1 MKETRALIERIIEVN
16 SAIQH
21 LHLSFEGKPGRIKPG
36 LSLLVGVS
44 DIAHPYLRESW
55 WPVSIKDDFI
65 VIERPAHERYEIG
78 QVVNALGYIGKP
90 YLFRRNLRNVLLVA
104 HDTPP
109 TPLLL
114 TIPWLLGNKI
124 SVTLVLTGAA
134 RAYNT
139 QHIDQ
144 RVEIIR
150 GDADFT
156 WPDQVM
162 NAGWAD
168 QVFVTVGGADENAAF
183 RMVYDHFE
191 TLRASVQP
199 NYLFGVFRPMM
210 PCGVGACGAC
220 WLALKRGAAM
230 ICTDGPAFDLTQMV
244 R

>member
-21 LHLSFEGKPGRIKPG
+21 LHLSFEGSPGRIKPG
-36 LSLLVGVS
+36 LSLLVGVA

-65 VIERPAHERYEIG
+65 VVERPAKERYEIG

-124 SVTLVLTGAA
+124 SVTLVLTGTA
-134 RAYNT
+134 RTYNT
-139 QHIDQ
+139 EHLDR

-150 GDADFT
+150 GDEGFT

-168 QVFVTVGGADENAAF
+168 QVFVTTGGADENAAF

-199 NYLFGVFRPMM
+199 NYLFGVFRPIL

-220 WLALKRGAAM
+220 WLASKRGAAM